1 MFLTCPHDKT
11 AIIDSPLLLYTKKSD
26 APLKKIFVDIVAP
39 EKKDDV
45 YFRYILLTR

>member
-11 AIIDSPLLLYTKKSD
+11 AIDSPLLLYTKKIRR
-26 APLKKIFVDIVAP
+26 PFEIFVDIVAP

>member
-11 AIIDSPLLLYTKKSD
+11 AIDSPLLLYTKKIRR
-26 APLKKIFVDIVAP
+26 PFEKNFVDIVAP

-45 YFRYILLTR
+45 YFRYILLTK

>member
-11 AIIDSPLLLYTKKSD
+11 AIDSPLLLYTKKSD
-26 APLKKIFVDIVAP
+26 APSKKIFVDIVEP